1 MTAKHPWQA
10 DAIRVKVGYPLSPDT
25 EDPASIATYYSRVQ
39 VDSGKFL
46 ENILSS
52 KWVVSYISGERQL
65 MV

>member
-1 MTAKHPWQA
+1 M
-10 DAIRVKVGYPLSPDT
+10 KVGYPLSPDT

-52 KWVVSYISGERQL
+52 KWVILVRSL
-65 MV
+65 